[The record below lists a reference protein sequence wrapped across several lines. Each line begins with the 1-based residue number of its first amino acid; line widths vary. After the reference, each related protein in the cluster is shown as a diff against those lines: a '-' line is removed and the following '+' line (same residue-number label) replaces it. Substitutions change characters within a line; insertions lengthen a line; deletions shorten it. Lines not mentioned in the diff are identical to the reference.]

1 MCVCVCFVKVLLP
14 TLGQKSA
21 SQVTPLRAG
30 HDTNRHSMSPSGTPA
45 TQSDAAPR
53 ATIADPSA
61 RPDPAQ
67 RCERHPATQNKGRC
81 HLAPR
86 LPRKVTRRPGRLRR
100 TRHQTQPSDVTNW
113 HACHAKRQS
122 MSPSATPLPRKVKR
136 RAGRPTR
143 TQARHQTQCD
153 KVVRV
158 CERFVCVTKF
168 CAAKLCER

>member
-1 MCVCVCFVKVLLP
+1 MCFVKVLLP

-21 SQVTPLRAG
+21 SQATPLRAG

-67 RCERHPATQNKGRC
+67 RCERHACHAKNKGRC

-86 LPRKVTRRPGRLRR
+86 LPTQSDAAPRKIKADPSAPPDPAQRCHQLARLPRQTAVNVTE
-100 TRHQTQPSDVTNW
+100 
-113 HACHAKRQS
+113 CHASAAQS
-122 MSPSATPLPRKVKR
+122 EAARRATNADPSAPPDPV
-136 RAGRPTR
+136 
-143 TQARHQTQCD
+143 
-153 KVVRV
+153 
-158 CERFVCVTKF
+158 
-168 CAAKLCER
+168 